1 MSLFSW
7 VTGGSDTASKVI
19 DAVVKTGDALVFTD
33 EEKSVAN
40 QKTLDWVL
48 QYMNATNA
56 QNVARRMI
64 ALVVVVT
71 WMIIL
76 LMACVAGY
84 FDRGENSYAM
94 WLFEVMKE
102 IIANPYNI
110 IIGFYFLTG
119 TIRAWKSG
127 DKGR

>member
-1 MSLFSW
+1 MGLFSW
-7 VTGGSDTASKVI
+7 ITGGGDSATKII

-64 ALVVVVT
+64 ALFVVGSWVFV
-71 WMIIL
+71 L
-76 LMACVAGY
+76 FLACVTGY
-84 FDRGENSYAM
+84 FNRDEGSYAL
-94 WLFEVMKE
+94 WLFAILRDIVSE
-102 IIANPYNI
+102 PYNI
-110 IIGFYFLTG
+110 IIAFYFLTG
-119 TIRAWKSG
+119 TIRAWRSG
-127 DKGR
+127 EGK

>member
-1 MSLFSW
+1 MSIFSW
-7 VTGGSDTASKVI
+7 ISGGGDAATKVI
-19 DAVVKTGDALVFTD
+19 DAVVKTGDALVFTE

-64 ALVVVVT
+64 ALMVVGT
-71 WMIIL
+71 WMFIL
-76 LMACVAGY
+76 IVACIAGY
-84 FDRGENSYAM
+84 FGHEEGSYAVWM
-94 WLFEVMKE
+94 FDILNDVV
-102 IIANPYNI
+102 ADPYNI

-119 TIRAWKSG
+119 AVRAWRSG
-127 DKGR
+127 AGK